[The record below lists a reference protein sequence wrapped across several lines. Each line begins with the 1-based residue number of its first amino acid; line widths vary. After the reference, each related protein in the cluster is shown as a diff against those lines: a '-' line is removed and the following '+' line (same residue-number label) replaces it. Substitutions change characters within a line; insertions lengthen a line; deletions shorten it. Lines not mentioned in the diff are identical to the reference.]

1 MEDEK
6 KSSQNENENSSA
18 IMKKF
23 EEMVVSEEMTQ
34 SALEEPNISFTRE
47 MDNFY
52 CDFSITKQGSLR
64 IVLNSILDATV
75 SAL

>member
-23 EEMVVSEEMTQ
+23 EEIVVSEEMTQ
-34 SALEEPNISFTRE
+34 SALE
-47 MDNFY
+47 
-52 CDFSITKQGSLR
+52 
-64 IVLNSILDATV
+64 
-75 SAL
+75 